1 MRTHTTVLTTA
12 AVIAL
17 IAGGCANSSNT
28 VERFDPA
35 PTSSPTPSQ
44 NATTAQNTGDA
55 SYNSTASNSTSN
67 NRSAKNTPSRTATN
81 TKGSGGSLRTGPIT
95 PEFIA
100 QMEVTGNRASVPT
113 IESEPSAEETG
124 EKPSFDRGSL
134 VFTAGTDKDTPTDSV
149 DGLTQITFASEG
161 ADFDPRVS
169 RDGQTLVFAS
179 TQHRATADLY
189 IKKIGSR
196 AVTQLTNSA
205 SNHVMPAISPDGKRI
220 AFASDRN
227 GSWQLFVMGAAGGRA
242 IQLSPDNACDLHPTW
257 SPDGKKLA
265 FCRLGTVSGRWEMW
279 VVDSNNP
286 ATAEFIGYG
295 MFPVWCPVAGTGEG
309 GTDKIAYQ
317 RGKER
322 GDRAFGLWTVDYK
335 PGFVSSPTEIV
346 SGTGNAAI
354 NPNWSPDGQFIAYA
368 TVKPGSSASAGVWIV
383 AADGSVNVNLTG
395 GAGGSSDMSPWWGKD
410 GRVYFVSDRSGTD
423 NIWSVGTDRAMAAI
437 AREPAQPMAK
447 NAAPATNEPANDPN
461 ASKTAN
467 VPTNP

>member
-1 MRTHTTVLTTA
+1 MRSSTTTLLSTA
-12 AVIAL
+12 AL
-17 IAGGCANSSNT
+17 IAALAGGCGNSNM

-35 PTSSPTPSQ
+35 PSAAPQ
-44 NATTAQNTGDA
+44 
-55 SYNSTASNSTSN
+55 TASNAQPASKNNTRTTATASN
-67 NRSAKNTPSRTATN
+67 NNRTPAPRTAANTN
-81 TKGSGGSLRTGPIT
+81 APVHPAGGAIRTGPIT

-100 QMEVTGNRASVPT
+100 QMEITGNRSGAPVVDD
-113 IESEPSAEETG
+113 EAVAE
-124 EKPSFDRGSL
+124 EKPSFDRSSL
-134 VFTAGTDKDTPTDSV
+134 VFTAGTDKDTPADSA
-149 DGLTQITFASEG
+149 DGLTQITFATEG
-161 ADFDPRVS
+161 ADFDPRIS
-169 RDGQTLVFAS
+169 RDGQTLVYSS

-189 IKKIGSR
+189 IKKVGSR
-196 AVTQLTNSA
+196 AVTQITNDP
-205 SNHVMPAISPDGKRI
+205 SNHVMPALSPDGKRI

-227 GSWQLFVMGAAGGRA
+227 GTWQLFVMGAAGGRA

-286 ATAEFIGYG
+286 SSAEFIGYG
-295 MFPVWCPVAGTGEG
+295 MFPVWCPVAGTGEN

-346 SGTGNAAI
+346 SGANAAAI

-368 TVKPGSSASAGVWIV
+368 TVKPGHTDSSAGVWIV
-383 AADGSVNVNLTG
+383 AADGSVSVNLTG
-395 GAGGSSDMSPWWGKD
+395 GAGGCSDMSPWWSKD
-410 GRVYFVSDRSGTD
+410 GRVYFVSDRSGHD

-437 AREPAQPMAK
+437 SRDTTQPVAT
-447 NAAPATNEPANDPN
+447 NPAPANTADPANDPN
-461 ASKTAN
+461 ASNTAN